1 MSRSFHQLSPATTI
15 TEVQQSF
22 SFSDEHLAKRFG
34 VPVGTIQDWR
44 QGMDRPSHLVMK
56 QMHELLRLDEALR
69 DARSGKYRRA

>member
-22 SFSDEHLAKRFG
+22 NFSDEHLAIRFR
-34 VPVGTIQDWR
+34 VPVDTIQSWR
-44 QGMDRPSHLVMK
+44 QGIDRPSHLVMK
-56 QMHELLRLDEALR
+56 QMYELLLLDEALR